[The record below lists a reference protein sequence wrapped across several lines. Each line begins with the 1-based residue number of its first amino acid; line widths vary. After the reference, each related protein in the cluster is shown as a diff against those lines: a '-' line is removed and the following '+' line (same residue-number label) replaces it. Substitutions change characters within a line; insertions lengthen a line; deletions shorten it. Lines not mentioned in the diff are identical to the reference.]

1 MQPSGDATAPSVRY
15 ACEYDSSGYAVAAA
29 RCIDALE
36 EAGVD
41 VVWEP
46 LVNRPEGRVR
56 NAVAGD
62 APIELR
68 SRRRPVQPL
77 ETLILHSVPRAWSQV
92 RSELE
97 PGHTI
102 GHSVWEG
109 DRLPSIWLR
118 EMNCVD
124 ELWVPT
130 EWNRSVFADALNRP
144 VHVVPHVADLGPV
157 GTLPIELPDDAF
169 VVAAIAA
176 WDWRKRPDRTVQ
188 AFLEAFDERD
198 DAILVVKTTPRP
210 IAWFAPLESPSIA
223 IERIV
228 ASYPRPAR
236 VIVDTAEWSD
246 AELRALHERADVFLS
261 LTAGEGWGLGAF
273 DAACRSTPVIITGW
287 GGQVEWLGADHPG
300 LLPYSLVPAD
310 HPDRTLF
317 EPDMTWAWPDLDSAV
332 DLLRALHG
340 RADPTFERHVA
351 AAAPDLRRRYAPSAV
366 GPAAAD
372 LLPPD
377 HSRIIATR
385 PVRSAHEPTVTA
397 VDSIDAATTPQTPS
411 VLVLTPVKDAARHAA
426 GYVDRI
432 LSLDHPLDHLS
443 VGVLVSDSTDGTEA
457 AFARELPRLEN
468 VGIDTTLLRRDFGY
482 RIPDGLPRW
491 DQSVQLARRTILARS
506 RNHLL
511 FAALRDHDW
520 VLWLDVDVISFP
532 RDVLATLLAVQA
544 DIVQPDCTREP
555 GGPSFDRNAWTD
567 LGQWHLDD
575 YRGRGPIELHAVGGT
590 MLLVR
595 ADRHRDGLV
604 WPSWRHGIANERART
619 DPNSL
624 GRRELGE
631 VESEGLGMLAHDM
644 GIGCIG
650 LPDVEIIHE

>member
-1 MQPSGDATAPSVRY
+1 MEQSGDSKAPSIRY
-15 ACEYDSSGYAVAAA
+15 ACEFDSSGYAVAAA
-29 RCIDALE
+29 RCIDALVG
-36 EAGVD
+36 AGVD
-41 VVWEP
+41 LAWEP
-46 LVNRPEGRVR
+46 LMNRPEGRVR
-56 NAVAGD
+56 TSVAGD

-68 SRRRPVQPL
+68 SRRRPAQPL
-77 ETLILHSVPRAWSQV
+77 ETLVLHSVPRAWSQV
-92 RSELE
+92 RSELT
-97 PGHTI
+97 PAHMI

-109 DRLPSIWLR
+109 ERLPTLWLR
-118 EMNCVD
+118 EMDCVD

-144 VHVVPHVADLGPV
+144 VHVVPHVADLGPA
-157 GTLPIELPDDAF
+157 GSLPIDLPNDAF
-169 VVAAIAA
+169 VVVAIAA

-188 AFLEAFDERD
+188 AFLEAFDDRD

-210 IAWFAPLESPSIA
+210 IAWFPPLESPIIS

-236 VIVDTAEWSD
+236 VIVETGEWS
-246 AELRALHERADVFLS
+246 APELRALHERADAFLS

-273 DAACRSTPVIITGW
+273 DAACRSTPVVITGW
-287 GGQVEWLGADHPG
+287 GGQVEWLGADYPG

-317 EPDMTWAWPDLDSAV
+317 EPDMKWAWPDLDSAV
-332 DLLRALHG
+332 DLLRALHRREDNG
-340 RADPTFERHVA
+340 FGRHVA
-351 AAAPDLRRRYAPSAV
+351 ATATQLRHRYAPPVVGSAT
-366 GPAAAD
+366 AD
-372 LLPPD
+372 LLPFANIPT
-377 HSRIIATR
+377 AAKR
-385 PVRSAHEPTVTA
+385 PTQSAD
-397 VDSIDAATTPQTPS
+397 DSHVPPSPPRS

-426 GYVDRI
+426 GYTERI
-432 LSLDHPLDHLS
+432 LSLEYPRDQLS
-443 VGVLVSDSTDGTEA
+443 VGVLVSDSTDGTEE
-457 AFARELPRLEN
+457 AFARELLRLEQ
-468 VGIDTTLLRRDFGY
+468 VGITTTLVRRDFGF
-482 RIPDGLPRW
+482 RIPEGLPRW

-520 VLWLDVDVISFP
+520 VLWLDVDVVEFP
-532 RDVLATLLAVQA
+532 ADILTTLFAVGA
-544 DIVQPDCTREP
+544 DIVQPDCTRQP

-575 YRGRGPIELHAVGGT
+575 YRGQGPIELHAVGGT
-590 MLLVR
+590 MLLIR

-604 WPSWRHGIANERART
+604 WPSWRHGIVNERART

-624 GRRELGE
+624 GRSEPGE